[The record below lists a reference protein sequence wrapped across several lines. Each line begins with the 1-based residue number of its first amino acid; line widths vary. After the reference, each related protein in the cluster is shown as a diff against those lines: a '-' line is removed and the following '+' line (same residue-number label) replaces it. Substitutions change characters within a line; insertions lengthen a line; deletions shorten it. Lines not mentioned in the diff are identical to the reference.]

1 MADSVERRSSDAIL
15 AIARRVIL
23 LILLLAMGGISVEL
37 LLLEHV
43 GDVWQL
49 IPLCLLVIGIAVVA
63 WHARA
68 PSSSSARTLRA
79 LMMLFVLSG
88 LLGVFLHYRGNVEFE
103 LEQNPRATRWAL
115 FREAMMGATP
125 ALAPG
130 VMVQIGLLGLL
141 YAFMS
146 ANPKTSDVRRQK
158 SEVRDSRSDS

>member
-1 MADSVERRSSDAIL
+1 MADIVERRSSDAIL
-15 AIARRVIL
+15 AVARRVIL
-23 LILLLAMGGISVEL
+23 LVLLLAMGGISVEL

-68 PSSSSARTLRA
+68 PSASSARTLRA
-79 LMMLFVLSG
+79 LMILFVLSG

-141 YAFMS
+141 YAFMPGVQPASSGARTRTEDRGS
-146 ANPKTSDVRRQK
+146 A
-158 SEVRDSRSDS
+158 